1 MVTTPKTSSVTP
13 ITLDIPPTP
22 TDPENRIRRHLG
34 EMIALAIPVMI
45 SRTGVLFLAVTDFAV
60 LGRHSAEEL
69 SYFTLGQSPFIILM
83 VVCIGLMLGTLI
95 STSHAF
101 GEGNMAEVGA
111 VWRKSIPFALIIG
124 IAFAAISLMGEGYFT
139 LLQQP
144 AELIPH
150 SSGIT
155 AILGLSL
162 IPTILFLTS
171 SFFMEAIKKPMVVV
185 GFILG
190 ANLLNYF
197 GNILVV
203 EQYGAEGVAWMTM
216 AARSL
221 MGFGLTLYVWL
232 LPRHA
237 EFSIRTQTK
246 DGWWHGGKL
255 QRRHGYAAGT
265 SLGFETIS
273 FGVMGIFAGWLGAEA
288 LVIYGVTMNIM
299 AVCFM
304 LAVGLA
310 TATGVRVGI
319 AHGRKD
325 WHDRILAGW
334 LGVIFTIIV
343 LTPVALILFFMPE
356 TVVSFYLNEEKLVA
370 ASLSVIFLI
379 GWIIFADGTQVIM
392 QSSLRGSADKWAP
405 TIISFFAYF
414 IIMLPLGYVFTQP
427 YSNGVDGLYYAIGAG
442 SIFAT
447 SCLFARWIYL
457 SVKIKNRSNSDLDEL
472 ANQTL

>member
-13 ITLDIPPTP
+13 IALEVPPTP
-22 TDPENRIRRHLG
+22 SEPNNRIRQHLA
-34 EMIALAIPVMI
+34 EMVSLAIPVMI
-45 SRTGVLFLAVTDFAV
+45 SRTGVLFLAVTDFAI

-83 VVCIGLMLGTLI
+83 VVSIGLMLGTLI

-101 GEGNMAEVGA
+101 GEGDMEEVGA

-124 IAFAAISLMGEGYFT
+124 ASFAAVSMMGESYFT
-139 LLQQP
+139 VLQQP
-144 AELIPH
+144 KELIPQ
-150 SSGIT
+150 SSVIT

-171 SFFMEAIKKPMVVV
+171 SFFMEAIKKPLIVV
-185 GFILG
+185 GFIFG
-190 ANLLNYF
+190 ANLVNYV

-216 AARSL
+216 AARSF
-221 MGFGLTLYVWL
+221 MGFGLSLYVWL
-232 LPRHA
+232 LPRHS
-237 EFSIRTQTK
+237 EFSIRTKTK
-246 DGWWHGGKL
+246 DGWWRGGQL
-255 QRRHGYAAGT
+255 QRRHGYAAGA

-319 AHGRKD
+319 AHGRED
-325 WHDRILAGW
+325 WHDRNLAGW
-334 LGVIFTIIV
+334 LGIIFTLIV
-343 LTPVALILFFMPE
+343 LTPVALLLFFLPE
-356 TVVSFYLNEEKLVA
+356 LIVSFYLSEEHLII
-370 ASLSVIFLI
+370 ASLSVVFLI

-392 QSSLRGSADKWAP
+392 QSALRGCADKWTP
-405 TIISFFAYF
+405 TIISFLAYF

-442 SIFAT
+442 SIFST

-457 SVKIKNRSNSDLDEL
+457 SVKMKTKSNSDQ
-472 ANQTL
+472 A